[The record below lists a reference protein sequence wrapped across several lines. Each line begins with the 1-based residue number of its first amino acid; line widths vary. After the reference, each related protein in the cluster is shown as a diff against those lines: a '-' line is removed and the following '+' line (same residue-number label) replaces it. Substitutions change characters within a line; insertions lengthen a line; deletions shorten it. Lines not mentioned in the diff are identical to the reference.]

1 MFTNAKDAINWI
13 EHIERVGEKRK
24 DLSRMKLA
32 LEILGNP
39 ETDMNIIHVGGT
51 NGKGS
56 TVSFIKNILI
66 EEGINVGAFISPY
79 VVKFNERIQYNY
91 SYISDADLVL
101 YTNTVYQVNEI
112 LINEYDEHLTFFEVT
127 TLVAI
132 CYFKAKEVCYAILEV
147 GLGGLTDATN
157 FCNAKCSIITN
168 IGFDHMKQLGET
180 KEAIAL
186 NKLGIVKEGNHLITT
201 VDQELLPL
209 FTKYVEEN
217 KATMEYINPKD
228 IVIYPTEY
236 TSFSYDMVDYDLSMV
251 GFHQAYNAALA
262 IACVKYLEPNISLKK
277 IKNGLLNTTWPGR
290 LEIVRKKPK
299 VILDGA
305 HNIHGIE
312 ALCKTIDEI
321 YPNPIVVFACLFDKE
336 SSKMI
341 NMLKDHCEKVII
353 TEIDY
358 HRGKKASELFMEF
371 DHRDKAIEPDY
382 MKAID
387 LALSYHKTVIVTGSL
402 YFISLARKYLLK

>member
-101 YTNTVYQVNEI
+101 FTNTVDQVNEI

-132 CYFKAKEVCYAILEV
+132 CYFKAKEVYYAILEV

-157 FCNAKCSIITN
+157 VCNAKCSIITN

-217 KATMEYINPKD
+217 KATMEYINPRD

-262 IACVKYLEPNISLKK
+262 IACVKYLEPNISLK
-277 IKNGLLNTTWPGR
+277 N
-290 LEIVRKKPK
+290 
-299 VILDGA
+299 
-305 HNIHGIE
+305 
-312 ALCKTIDEI
+312 
-321 YPNPIVVFACLFDKE
+321 
-336 SSKMI
+336 S
-341 NMLKDHCEKVII
+341 I
-353 TEIDY
+353 T
-358 HRGKKASELFMEF
+358 
-371 DHRDKAIEPDY
+371 
-382 MKAID
+382 
-387 LALSYHKTVIVTGSL
+387 L
-402 YFISLARKYLLK
+402 YNQF